1 MNLTRPYMFV
11 LHLLVVAGGIWIG
24 LRVIEAIAGP

>member
-1 MNLTRPYMFV
+1 MNQARAYMFV
-11 LHLLVVAGGIWIG
+11 LHVAVVAGGIWLG